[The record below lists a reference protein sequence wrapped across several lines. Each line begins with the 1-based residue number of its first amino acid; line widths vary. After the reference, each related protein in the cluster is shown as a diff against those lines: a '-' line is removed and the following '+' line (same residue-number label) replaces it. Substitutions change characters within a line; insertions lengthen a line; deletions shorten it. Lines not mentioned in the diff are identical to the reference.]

1 MKYIAMLLI
10 AVSVV
15 PALALPSNDYLIE
28 DSESIITI
36 VIEVDETSSI
46 IQDVFVNGM
55 ESTLK
60 INRISDNGEISKIFG
75 QSGDDYFYIIYDL
88 GNNSMKYKIWTDSGV
103 TRVIT
108 TPIVESLF

>member
-1 MKYIAMLLI
+1 MMKYIAMLLI

-46 IQDVFVNGM
+46 IQDV
-55 ESTLK
+55 L
-60 INRISDNGEISKIFG
+60 
-75 QSGDDYFYIIYDL
+75 
-88 GNNSMKYKIWTDSGV
+88 
-103 TRVIT
+103 
-108 TPIVESLF
+108 